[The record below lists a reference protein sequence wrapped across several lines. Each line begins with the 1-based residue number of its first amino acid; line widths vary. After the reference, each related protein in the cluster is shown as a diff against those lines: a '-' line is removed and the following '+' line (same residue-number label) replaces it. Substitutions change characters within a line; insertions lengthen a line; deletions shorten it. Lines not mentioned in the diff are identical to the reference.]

1 MQMLDWIKGVMN
13 SPEFLS
19 TITGSVIGGIV
30 TILMFFCKIT
40 SRKNF

>member
-30 TILMFFCKIT
+30 TILMFFLQNNKQ
-40 SRKNF
+40 KNF